1 MSNYVL
7 ELDDDENNK
16 KGEEEKYNILP
27 KVLLTNI

>member
-7 ELDDDENNK
+7 ELDDYENNK
-16 KGEEEKYNILP
+16 KGEEEEYNILP

>member
-16 KGEEEKYNILP
+16 KGEEEEYNILP
-27 KVLLTNI
+27 KVLPTNI

>member
-7 ELDDDENNK
+7 ELNDDENYK
-16 KGEEEKYNILP
+16 KVEEKEYNILP